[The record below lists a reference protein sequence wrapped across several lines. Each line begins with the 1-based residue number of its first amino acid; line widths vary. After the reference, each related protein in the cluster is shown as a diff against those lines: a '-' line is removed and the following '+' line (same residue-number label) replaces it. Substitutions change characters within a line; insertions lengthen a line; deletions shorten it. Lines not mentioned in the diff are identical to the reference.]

1 MPNQQISPSSSS
13 GPSKDSCPHCGKSVG
28 LSGWTLLPSR
38 DNKRVLTCKACGG
51 HFDLSN
57 ACKMASMLGGMVGMA
72 VAVAF
77 PFAWIT
83 RAGHGSKLFL
93 LAGALVVALGFCAA
107 SVGFARATLGLEA
120 RP

>member
-1 MPNQQISPSSSS
+1 MASAELRA
-13 GPSKDSCPHCGKSVG
+13 KDSCPHCGRPVG

-38 DNKRVLTCKACGG
+38 DNKRILTCKACGG

-57 ACKMASMLGGMVGMA
+57 ACKMASMMGGMIGMA

-77 PFAWIT
+77 PFGWII

-93 LAGALVVALGFCAA
+93 LLGALVVAGGFCLA
-107 SVGFARATLGLEA
+107 SVTLARMALSLEA